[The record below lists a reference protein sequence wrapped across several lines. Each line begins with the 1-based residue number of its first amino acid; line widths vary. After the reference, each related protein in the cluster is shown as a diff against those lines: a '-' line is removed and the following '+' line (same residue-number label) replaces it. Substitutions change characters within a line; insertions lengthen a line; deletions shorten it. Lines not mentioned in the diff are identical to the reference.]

1 MLRQDNRPSVNML
14 MHAAGLP
21 DNVLV
26 SPDNY
31 QILVSREAILVC
43 SNIVSAYIGRNLRNG
58 EAVAMKKMMEAS
70 RGNKYAD
77 MALGDA
83 LHILATDYMHQM
95 GMLPNRGGRP
105 GPQTNE
111 TGYQPGGLGSI
122 AMAPWQIE
130 AGTRPNGAIE
140 EPQNALHEYQR
151 AELEQLTKDETPYKM
166 NYAQNRRGDA
176 VVDRARVS
184 GHNSSPHDIPPL
196 TQDAV
201 QRVLHDSHSAL
212 LKIIDPATWPET
224 MQKFRDSYPRTLLDI
239 NLPHQTVMFDS
250 RNCDPVRTAV
260 GQFGWNIHT
269 AGNVGAVGN
278 VRTND
283 TLQQIMTF
291 QFGDFWI
298 PLNPNSVYAA
308 YSRIQVYI
316 PEFGAQAIP
325 TLSWTNPNTSN
336 QAFPG
341 NYHLNFDITEFVA
354 GRAHLVPNRDGVY
367 KLRAPHAVLNS
378 FTVQFTVMNEPIV
391 FDPQFAEMNMTYGN
405 PTTLTAALIP
415 HQLLTG
421 DLVYII
427 SSNTGSAA
435 IDRELMRGVGYRI
448 IVLDPF
454 SFTIPVDTST
464 LAGSQLVDVYFGS
477 KRISFDVL
485 FTSIEQ

>member
-1 MLRQDNRPSVNML
+1 MLRQDNRPSINDL

-21 DNVLV
+21 DDVLV
-26 SPDNY
+26 SPDNF
-31 QILVSREAILVC
+31 QILVSRSAILVC
-43 SNIVSAYIGRNLRNG
+43 SNIVSAYIGRNLRSS
-58 EAVAMKKMMEAS
+58 EAAAMKKMMEAS
-70 RGNKYAD
+70 RGTRYAGVPVSQ
-77 MALGDA
+77 ALSM
-83 LHILATDYMHQM
+83 LATDYMQHM

-122 AMAPWQIE
+122 AMAPWQTE
-130 AGTRPNGAIE
+130 AGTRTNGDA

-176 VVDRARVS
+176 IVDRARVS
-184 GHNSSPHDIPPL
+184 GHNSSPHDLPPL
-196 TQDAV
+196 STDDV
-201 QRVLHDSHSAL
+201 QRVLHESHSAL
-212 LKIIDPATWPET
+212 LKIIDPVSWPET

-239 NLPHQTVMFDS
+239 NLPHQTALFDS

-283 TLQQIMTF
+283 TLQQIITF

-298 PLNPNSVYAA
+298 PLAPDSVYAA
-308 YSRIQVYI
+308 YRRIQVCI
-316 PEFGAQAIP
+316 PEFSAQAIP
-325 TLSWTNPNTSN
+325 TLSWTNPNVSN

-341 NYHLNFDITEFVA
+341 NYHLSFDITEFVA
-354 GRAHLVPNRDGVY
+354 GRAHLVPSRDGLY
-367 KLRAPHAVLNS
+367 KLRAPHAILNS
-378 FTVQFTVMNEPIV
+378 FTVQFTTMNEPIV

-415 HQLLTG
+415 HQVLSG

-427 SSNTGSAA
+427 SSNSGSAA
-435 IDRELMRGVGYRI
+435 IDRTLMFSAGYRI
-448 IVLDPF
+448 IVIDQF
-454 SFTIPVDTST
+454 SFTIAVDTSV
-464 LAGSQLVDVYFGS
+464 LVGSQLVDVYFGA